1 MTASN
6 KRIQEALDYCHY
18 AKIRRTLEDCR
29 NELCL
34 MCGKYKEKHLGKCDG
49 CRWKEGYDE

>member
-1 MTASN
+1 MDN
-6 KRIQEALDYCHY
+6 ERIQEALDYCHY

-34 MCGKYKEKHLGKCDG
+34 MCGKYKEQHLGKCDG